1 MLTSFVL
8 LLVPRDLWHRCVHI
22 ESTITNDNKVHY
34 IDQSDCPICDFHF
47 FTATLPTTVSIFYP
61 KIVVFQFVAASISQI
76 ILKKTQSF
84 LRGPPIYNV

>member
-22 ESTITNDNKVHY
+22 ESTETNDNKVHH

-47 FTATLPTTVSIFYP
+47 FTATLPTAVSIFYSK
-61 KIVVFQFVAASISQI
+61 KIVVQFVAASISQI